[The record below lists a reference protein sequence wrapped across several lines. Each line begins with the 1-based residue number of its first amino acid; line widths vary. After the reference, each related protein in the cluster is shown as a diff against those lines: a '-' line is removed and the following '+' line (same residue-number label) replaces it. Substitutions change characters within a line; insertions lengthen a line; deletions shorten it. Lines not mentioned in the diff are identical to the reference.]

1 MVSLKI
7 SVVLLLVLV
16 AVFSSAISAAA
27 AEVSPSNKV
36 VQIGHI
42 SAYPIGSDVMVSVSL
57 KADRKLSDARLTVSM
72 PELGIMAGHRVDF
85 SKDRKQTVHIEM
97 PFPSEFDPY
106 MRIAFNSDQGRRIK
120 YRPVVL
126 Q

>member
-1 MVSLKI
+1 MVSLKMFI
-7 SVVLLLVLV
+7 VALLVLV

-27 AEVSPSNKV
+27 GEVSSNDKV
-36 VQIGHI
+36 VQISHI
-42 SAYPIGSDVMVSVSL
+42 SAYPLDSDVLVSVSL
-57 KADRKLSDARLTVSM
+57 KADKRLSDARLTVSM

-85 SKDRKQTVHIEM
+85 SKDSKQTVHIKM
-97 PFPSEFDPY
+97 PIPSEFDPY

-120 YRPVVL
+120 YRPVIL